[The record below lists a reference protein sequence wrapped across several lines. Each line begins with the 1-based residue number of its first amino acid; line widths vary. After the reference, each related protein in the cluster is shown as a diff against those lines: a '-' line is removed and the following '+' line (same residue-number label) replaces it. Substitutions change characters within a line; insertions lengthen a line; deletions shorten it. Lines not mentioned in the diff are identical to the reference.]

1 MMTRFLAAVTIAAL
15 SVSPALAQKT
25 LSASD
30 AWVKAP
36 AAGESSAAAFVVVD
50 NPTMY
55 DVYVVSA
62 ESDVAASVTFVEPA
76 KSGGGKPQP
85 VEHLIAPAYS
95 RLELTPDGPHMLLND
110 LKKPLAAGESITIT
124 LTTDGG
130 EVLEAQAVVK

>member
-1 MMTRFLAAVTIAAL
+1 MTRLLAAVAIATLAA
-15 SVSPALAQKT
+15 SPVLAQKA
-25 LSASD
+25 LAASN

-62 ESDVAASVTFVEPA
+62 QSDVAASVTFVEPA
-76 KSGGGKPQP
+76 KSNGGKPQP

-95 RLELTPDGPHMLLND
+95 RLELTPDGPYMLLND
-110 LKKPLAAGESITIT
+110 LKKPLAAGDSITIT
-124 LTTDGG
+124 LTTDSG